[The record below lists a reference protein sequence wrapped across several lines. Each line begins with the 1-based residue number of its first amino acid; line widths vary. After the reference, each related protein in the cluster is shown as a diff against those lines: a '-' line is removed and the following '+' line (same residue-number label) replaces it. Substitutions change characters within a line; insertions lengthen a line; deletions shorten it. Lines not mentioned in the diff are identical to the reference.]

1 MAKHD
6 PIVGRYVYVRH
17 AGEEYRTYY
26 EENGEGIP
34 LVCLHTAGTD
44 GREWRH
50 QLCDPDI
57 TKNFRVIAFDLPR
70 HGKSIPPPDFY
81 KEEEEYKLTS
91 KFYSE
96 FIVAFC
102 QALDL
107 KKPVIMG
114 SSMGGNICLP
124 LALNFEN
131 EFTALIAVEACDYSP
146 GWWIN
151 PLHNPHIHGG
161 EVCATSVF
169 GLMAPQSPDEY
180 RWETWW
186 FYAQGGP
193 GIFKGDLHFYSVDHD
208 FRDLCRKISGKVPM
222 YLMTGVY
229 DFACT
234 PEMTERTA
242 EKIKNS
248 ECIIM
253 EGIGHFPMSENP
265 EVFKEYLMPVL
276 KKIVQ
281 LDAGHR
287 GPADRDS
294 GRASAGQRS
303 SWSGGTVTR
312 FDEAKDG
319 SHARAAPEVGYI
331 KIVDFDEQDRI
342 QRERQ
347 RDPARRDIKV
357 VDFDAPGGKPT
368 QR

>member
-102 QALDL
+102 KALDL

-146 GWWIN
+146 GWWID

-234 PEMTERTA
+234 PEMTKQTA
-242 EKIKNS
+242 EKIKNA

-281 LDAGHR
+281 FDAERRGSSEREPSRSATGHR
-287 GPADRDS
+287 
-294 GRASAGQRS
+294 S
-303 SWSGGTVTR
+303 SSIGGTTTR
-312 FDEAKDG
+312 LDEEKEN

>member
-6 PIVGRYVYVRH
+6 PIIGRYVYVRYG
-17 AGEEYRTYY
+17 GEEYRTYY

-70 HGKSIPPPDFY
+70 HGKSIPPGDFY

-114 SSMGGNICLP
+114 SSMGGNVCLP

-131 EFTALIAVEACDYSP
+131 EFLAMIAVEACDHSP
-146 GWWIN
+146 GWWID
-151 PLHNPHIHGG
+151 PLHHPHINGG

-169 GLMAPQSPDEY
+169 GLMAPQSPAEY

-186 FYAQGGP
+186 YYAQGGP
-193 GIFKGDLHFYSVDHD
+193 GIFKGDLNFYSVDHD
-208 FRDLCRKISGKVPM
+208 YRDLCRKISGKVPI
-222 YLMTGVY
+222 YFITGIY

-234 PEMTERTA
+234 PEMTQQTA
-242 EKIKNS
+242 DKIKNA

-265 EVFKEYLMPVL
+265 EVYKEYLMPVL

-281 LDAGHR
+281 LDNERR
-287 GPADRDS
+287 GPDARHSASTQRVEHERDDN
-294 GRASAGQRS
+294 RPRKQ
-303 SWSGGTVTR
+303 
-312 FDEAKDG
+312 
-319 SHARAAPEVGYI
+319 EVGYI
-331 KIVDFDEQDRI
+331 KIVNFDERDKNLRD
-342 QRERQ
+342 RER
-347 RDPARRDIKV
+347 DPSRRNIKV
-357 VDFDAPGGKPT
+357 VDFDAPDNSPV
-368 QR
+368 RR